1 MQTEKRAFN
10 STIEVRA
17 EGDNTPTISGYA
29 SVFNSMSENLGGFRE
44 IIAPGAFDSVL
55 QDDVRAL
62 FNHDPNYLLARSASG
77 TLKLSVDEQG
87 LRYEFEPPNTT
98 AGRDLVESMKRGDIS
113 QSSFAFTVAKDSW
126 EERDG
131 GVVRT
136 INKVERLF
144 DVSPVTYPAYPDASV
159 GMRSM
164 QQWMESR
171 NEEQAAEA
179 PVVDEP
185 PQADWQ
191 RELGKL
197 KQQMIDG
204 KPIGNAENPA

>member
-1 MQTEKRAFN
+1 MFN
-10 STIEVRA
+10 R
-17 EGDNTPTISGYA
+17 
-29 SVFNSMSENLGGFRE
+29 MSENLGGFRE

-62 FNHDPNYLLARSASG
+62 FNHDPNYLLARSTSG

-144 DVSPVTYPAYPDASV
+144 DVSPVTYPAYPDATV

-179 PVVDEP
+179 PVVEQPSAPDH
-185 PQADWQ
+185 Q
-191 RELGKL
+191 RELMQL
-197 KQQMIDG
+197 KQQLVE
-204 KPIGNAENPA
+204 IGNTENPN